1 MISDPNCQTVPESR
15 CMSSLDRGTPLG
27 DNHQTETH
35 FAQSDT
41 CFNFVGVPKSSPPQ
55 SEQLEGGFA
64 GVPICSPLLIS
75 FELKQLTTI
84 CRRSKK
90 RSKENGFKLGKIAPG
105 LWVSPS
111 APPQV
116 LFQVLKCFSR
126 PAIFDVTVFGLN
138 WMFRLF

>member
-105 LWVSPS
+105 LWLSPN
-111 APPQV
+111 APQTLPPKTDRCIY
-116 LFQVLKCFSR
+116 LHDWLSR
-126 PAIFDVTVFGLN
+126 RSFAIVGPSTN
-138 WMFRLF
+138 